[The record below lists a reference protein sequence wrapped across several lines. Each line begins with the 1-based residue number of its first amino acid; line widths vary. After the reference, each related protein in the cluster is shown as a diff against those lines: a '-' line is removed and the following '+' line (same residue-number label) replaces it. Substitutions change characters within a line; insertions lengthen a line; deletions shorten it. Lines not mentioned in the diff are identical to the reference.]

1 MRLHGKTGNGLR
13 GGAKAGSVEIGRSEK
28 TKQKNRDYRMGEFD
42 WLEEAAEKIRDKE
55 YEVAKRNKGKIPH
68 SAEHGIFDDCSGTEK
83 IGTRTNGFYG
93 GIQWQLYN
101 ATREPLFLEN
111 ALSIEKKLDA
121 VLMDSQ
127 AMDDSSGILFMP
139 TAVADFHMTGS
150 RPARNRALL
159 AANNLAGRF
168 NPNGNFIR
176 AFNDPDAGENTR
188 PKENCAGTSHVRTLM
203 SLPLLYWASEVTK
216 DPRFRAIAVKHG
228 LMAARHFIQKDG
240 SVRSI
245 VRFDPETG
253 EWIDPNEN
261 EDAVDH
267 GCGKADY
274 DASEHAGLTKK
285 TVGNCACI
293 SRQQAVALYGF
304 TISFFHTGEA
314 DFLKAAEK
322 TAAFLLSCVP
332 GDDQNPGQFAHD
344 HAGAADDASTAD
356 DAASVIAASGLILL
370 AGLVGNDQSLLP
382 PVAAALSAGYRTSA
396 LQLIQTYTEKR
407 VCFDAERD
415 ELLDH
420 CMSEG
425 NRKKASSLIY
435 ADYFYIEAIWRL
447 TGRELLIW

>member
-1 MRLHGKTGNGLR
+1 
-13 GGAKAGSVEIGRSEK
+13 
-28 TKQKNRDYRMGEFD
+28 MGEFD

-228 LMAARHFIQKDG
+228 LMA
-240 SVRSI
+240 
-245 VRFDPETG
+245 
-253 EWIDPNEN
+253 N
-261 EDAVDH
+261 
-267 GCGKADY
+267 
-274 DASEHAGLTKK
+274 
-285 TVGNCACI
+285 
-293 SRQQAVALYGF
+293 
-304 TISFFHTGEA
+304 
-314 DFLKAAEK
+314 
-322 TAAFLLSCVP
+322 
-332 GDDQNPGQFAHD
+332 
-344 HAGAADDASTAD
+344 
-356 DAASVIAASGLILL
+356 GLIRTKTKMQWIMAAGRLVTMHRSMPVLL
-370 AGLVGNDQSLLP
+370 KKQSAIVHVYPDSRLWR
-382 PVAAALSAGYRTSA
+382 SMD
-396 LQLIQTYTEKR
+396 LQSVFSIP
-407 VCFDAERD
+407 ERQ
-415 ELLDH
+415 
-420 CMSEG
+420 
-425 NRKKASSLIY
+425 I
-435 ADYFYIEAIWRL
+435 F
-447 TGRELLIW
+447 

>member
-1 MRLHGKTGNGLR
+1 MHGKTGNGLR

-28 TKQKNRDYRMGEFD
+28 TKQ
-42 WLEEAAEKIRDKE
+42 AAEKIRDKE

-188 PKENCAGTSHVRTLM
+188 PGELRGNLSRPDSYEPAA
-203 SLPLLYWASEVTK
+203 PLL
-216 DPRFRAIAVKHG
+216 
-228 LMAARHFIQKDG
+228 
-240 SVRSI
+240 
-245 VRFDPETG
+245 
-253 EWIDPNEN
+253 
-261 EDAVDH
+261 
-267 GCGKADY
+267 
-274 DASEHAGLTKK
+274 
-285 TVGNCACI
+285 
-293 SRQQAVALYGF
+293 
-304 TISFFHTGEA
+304 
-314 DFLKAAEK
+314 
-322 TAAFLLSCVP
+322 
-332 GDDQNPGQFAHD
+332 GQ
-344 HAGAADDASTAD
+344 
-356 DAASVIAASGLILL
+356 
-370 AGLVGNDQSLLP
+370 
-382 PVAAALSAGYRTSA
+382 
-396 LQLIQTYTEKR
+396 
-407 VCFDAERD
+407 
-415 ELLDH
+415 
-420 CMSEG
+420 
-425 NRKKASSLIY
+425 
-435 ADYFYIEAIWRL
+435 
-447 TGRELLIW
+447 

>member
-1 MRLHGKTGNGLR
+1 
-13 GGAKAGSVEIGRSEK
+13 
-28 TKQKNRDYRMGEFD
+28 MGEFD

-139 TAVADFHMTGS
+139 TSVADFHMTGS

-188 PKENCAGTSHVRTLM
+188 PNENCAGTSHVRTLM

-293 SRQQAVALYGF
+293 SRQQAMALYGF

-322 TAAFLLSCVP
+322 TAAFLLSCFP